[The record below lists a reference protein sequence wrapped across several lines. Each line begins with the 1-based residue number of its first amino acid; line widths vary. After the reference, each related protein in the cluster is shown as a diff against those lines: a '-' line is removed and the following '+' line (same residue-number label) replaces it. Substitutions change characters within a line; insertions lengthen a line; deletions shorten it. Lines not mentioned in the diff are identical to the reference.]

1 MALVEDNSH
10 QTRILLVDD
19 HQVVI
24 GGIKSA
30 LEDHPHFLVVDEAYN
45 GRDAVR
51 KAKLLK
57 PDIVIM
63 DISLPDLNGMDATM
77 QIKKTH
83 PDIHIIVFTM
93 HADREYVV
101 NLLKAGI
108 SAYVLKEDS
117 TTDLLLAIQAVKR
130 GGTYFSTTAPKVW
143 LGHGLGREGED
154 HSRDGFDA
162 LSLREREVLQL
173 LAEGHSVKD
182 VAWKLDLSPKTVET
196 HKYNIMEKLGA
207 SNLVELAR
215 IAIRRKLIQA

>member
-1 MALVEDNSH
+1 MPLVEDNKH
-10 QTRILLVDD
+10 RTRILLVDD

-30 LEDHPHFLVVDEAYN
+30 LEDHPEFLVVGEAYN

-51 KAKLLK
+51 KARQLK

-77 QIKKTH
+77 QIKKGD
-83 PDIHIIVFTM
+83 PSIHIIVFTM

-117 TTDLLLAIQAVKR
+117 ITDLVLAIQAVKR
-130 GGTYFSTTAPKVW
+130 GGTYF
-143 LGHGLGREGED
+143 
-154 HSRDGFDA
+154 
-162 LSLREREVLQL
+162 
-173 LAEGHSVKD
+173 
-182 VAWKLDLSPKTVET
+182 
-196 HKYNIMEKLGA
+196 
-207 SNLVELAR
+207 
-215 IAIRRKLIQA
+215 